1 MKKLNLLTFFFIIS
15 FGPNVFAGGTD
26 CGSGECPVL
35 ERAKDVGDA
44 ALKDLAPYIGVAVVV
59 ALASSDSLGNDF
71 ISQVD
76 KNPYKKGIQMV
87 DVSEKYSID
96 MLSFRN
102 SYSFDPLKKNTYSFN
117 LLEVKYK
124 FN

>member
-1 MKKLNLLTFFFIIS
+1 MNRLNILTFFFILS

-59 ALASSDSLGNDF
+59 ALASSDSLGNNF

-76 KNPYKKGIQMV
+76 KNPYQNGIQMINE
-87 DVSEKYSID
+87 SQKYSID

-102 SYSFDPLKKNTYSFN
+102 SYSFDPLKKNIYSFN

>member
-1 MKKLNLLTFFFIIS
+1 MNRLNILTFFFILS

-59 ALASSDSLGNDF
+59 ALVSSDSLGNDF

-76 KNPYKKGIQMV
+76 KNPYKKGIQMINE
-87 DVSEKYSID
+87 SQKYSID

-102 SYSFDPLKKNTYSFN
+102 SYSFDPLKKNIYSFN

>member
-1 MKKLNLLTFFFIIS
+1 MNRLNILTFFFILS
-15 FGPNVFAGGTD
+15 FGPNVFDGGTD
-26 CGSGECPVL
+26 CGGGECPVL
-35 ERAKDVGDA
+35 ERAKEVGGA
-44 ALKDLAPYIGVAVVV
+44 AVKELAPCMCAAVVV
-59 ALASSDSLGNDF
+59 ALESSDSIGNDF
-71 ISQVD
+71 ISEVD

-87 DVSEKYSID
+87 VVSEKYSID

>member
-1 MKKLNLLTFFFIIS
+1 MKKLNLLTFFFILS
-15 FGPNVFAGGTD
+15 FGPNVYAGGTD

-44 ALKDLAPYIGVAVVV
+44 ALKDLVPYIGVALVVGLV
-59 ALASSDSLGNDF
+59 SSSDVGDSFLG
-71 ISQVD
+71 QVD
-76 KNPYKKGIQMV
+76 KNPYQNGIQAINE
-87 DVSEKYSID
+87 SQKYSID

-117 LLEVKYK
+117 LLEVTYK

>member
-1 MKKLNLLTFFFIIS
+1 MKKLNLLTFFFILS

-76 KNPYKKGIQMV
+76 KNPYQNGIQMINE
-87 DVSEKYSID
+87 SQKYSID

-102 SYSFDPLKKNTYSFN
+102 SYSFDPLKKIHT
-117 LLEVKYK
+117 LLIY
-124 FN
+124 

>member
-1 MKKLNLLTFFFIIS
+1 MNRLNILTFFFILS

-59 ALASSDSLGNDF
+59 ALASSDSLVNDF

-76 KNPYKKGIQMV
+76 KNPYQNGIQMINE
-87 DVSEKYSID
+87 SQKYSID